1 MNICFYTSAL
11 PVPELGGVERVTYNL
26 CTEFR
31 KAGHNVFNLISTG
44 KNHTF
49 VIPEADNQ
57 EAKAD
62 YVNTFLKDN
71 NIEILID
78 QYGNL
83 PFLRHPFISSEVKI
97 VSCFHT
103 DPFHKHLFRGLVE
116 TFSFKE
122 LKYGLM
128 NIVFAINIPRSLYRE
143 RKSVYEVTKN
153 RGVDKYVFLSKSY
166 IPPYSNSSPAMKSM
180 FAAIPNAVDSKISQ
194 MAEQTPILTNKNKK
208 KIIWCGRIVHNQKN
222 ILFLPRLWRQ
232 LERMHPDWELIIVGD
247 GVDRPLLERRIKKY
261 KLRNVSI
268 TGYTDPYPY
277 YQLADIFVLPSFSEG
292 FGMVLIEAM
301 AFGCVPVVFDSA
313 KVFRDI
319 IDNESDGF
327 IIPDM
332 NEKAYIK
339 ACDKLMT
346 DSEYRQVLQKKAME
360 KSKNFSIDKV
370 CAIWMNLF
378 NEVLDGK

>member
-1 MNICFYTSAL
+1 
-11 PVPELGGVERVTYNL
+11 
-26 CTEFR
+26 
-31 KAGHNVFNLISTG
+31 
-44 KNHTF
+44 
-49 VIPEADNQ
+49 
-57 EAKAD
+57 
-62 YVNTFLKDN
+62 
-71 NIEILID
+71 
-78 QYGNL
+78 
-83 PFLRHPFISSEVKI
+83 
-97 VSCFHT
+97 
-103 DPFHKHLFRGLVE
+103 
-116 TFSFKE
+116 
-122 LKYGLM
+122 
-128 NIVFAINIPRSLYRE
+128 
-143 RKSVYEVTKN
+143 
-153 RGVDKYVFLSKSY
+153 
-166 IPPYSNSSPAMKSM
+166 MKSM

-208 KIIWCGRIVHNQKN
+208 KIIWCGRIVHNPKN